1 MPPHQFASPTE
12 LEQLEESLATAQ
24 ADAQAALC
32 AALAWHLR
40 QRDCARATD
49 LCARAQELLSITLLD
64 DGDRQRHLARLCLT
78 QGEIAVL
85 YGDLAE
91 ASRRC
96 EQASAGFGRCED
108 PIGSGDAAWLRA
120 SILAEQG
127 SLAEFDASMVLA
139 IDDYRRGGDSMR
151 VKAAQARRWSVAAFV
166 DAHATAQGLA
176 QEIGTCDDCDDG
188 VLAWVE
194 TALATVATQ
203 MDRLGDSIKHDLQAH
218 MLCGRS
224 GQIRQ
229 AVISASNASEGFVML
244 GDLDAALE
252 WSERALSTARA
263 SGWPALVAVC
273 QRQTGDVLRL
283 LDRPEQAAELLNL
296 AADAMKT
303 QGASRNKGEV
313 LHSLGR
319 LKLEDARFDTALA
332 TFEHMEQEAQHCNH
346 PDLLVKAWRGQAA
359 ALSGLG
365 DAAQAARKALESLH
379 LAQARGNA
387 DDQIRTLLVLADIHQ
402 SHALPPPA
410 PMQAASAALHYLTRA
425 LNLAEAL
432 KDYRAPID
440 LLRRIASACADS
452 GDYAA
457 AYRYGV
463 AADEARN
470 ESRLKDAR
478 NRALALEIRREVEH
492 ARADTERHRKLAA
505 SLQATADTLETL
517 GLIGREI
524 TASLD
529 SQTICQILRKHLSDL
544 MDVSFFLVQVLDEAG
559 TTLNSLLVTERNQA
573 LAPQTIS
580 LEHKNSWAAACVR
593 ERREVIIERELAEAS
608 SKHVPGTLPCL
619 SLLFFPLEVGGRLL
633 GVMSVQSTQP
643 SAYGERERAIFRTLC
658 AWGAIGLDNAATYN
672 AVAEQK
678 QQLRVAAV
686 AFESQEAMLISDAQH
701 CILRVNSACCR
712 ISGYL
717 AEELIGRRPDL
728 FVLQHSDGSLRPAK
742 LATVAERDQWSGE
755 LQVLR
760 KDGSKVPLWLSITV
774 VRNHDNEVTH
784 FVYAAS
790 DITDRKQ
797 AEEEIRNL
805 AFYDPLTQLPNRRL
819 LMDRLVHAL
828 TTSERTGAEGA
839 LLFIDLDKFKTL
851 NDTRGHDVGDLLL
864 TQVAQRLQDCLRDC
878 DTVARWGG
886 DEFTVLLEGLGS
898 NAIEAADRTDTVA
911 RKILARLNEPYLL
924 QDQEHHSSPSI
935 GVSMFLGRAL
945 TADELLKQADLA
957 MYQAKG
963 SGRNTV
969 RFYDPAMQAA
979 ATRHAQLE
987 VDLRQALHGEQFLLH
1002 YQPQVGIDGRL
1013 IGAEALIRW
1022 QHPERGMV
1030 SPAEFIPAAEESGL
1044 ILQVGQWV
1052 LETACKQLRHWAQEP
1067 ATAGLSLAVN
1077 ISARQFHDAQF
1088 VPQTLGLLDQTRID
1102 PRRLKLELT
1111 ESLLLENL
1119 DSIIDKMHVLMQ
1131 RGVRFS
1137 LDDFGTGYSSL
1148 SYLKRLPLEQLKIDQ
1163 SFVRD
1168 LFNDQND
1175 VAIVRAIVT
1184 LGQSLGLQ
1192 VIAEGVEEERQWRFL
1207 EGIGCQAFQGYL
1219 FGRPLPIEKFES
1231 TFVARVTACSD
1242 AGEPA

>member
-1 MPPHQFASPTE
+1 MPLSQFASTAE
-12 LEQLEESLATAQ
+12 LERLEESLAAAQ
-24 ADAQAALC
+24 ADRQVELQV
-32 AALAWHLR
+32 ALAWQLR
-40 QRDCARATD
+40 QRDCARAKA
-49 LCARAQELLSITLLD
+49 LCSQALD
-64 DGDRQRHLARLCLT
+64 QLTSAPLDQDGRRHLARLWLV
-78 QGEIAVL
+78 QAEIAAL
-85 YGDLAE
+85 HGDLDQ
-91 ASRRC
+91 ASRLC
-96 EQASAGFGRCED
+96 EQASAGFGQCDD
-108 PIGSGDAAWLRA
+108 PVGSGDSAWLRA
-120 SILAEQG
+120 SILSEQG
-127 SLAEFDASMVLA
+127 SHAEFDGMMARTM
-139 IDDYRRGGDSMR
+139 DDYRRAGDGIR
-151 VKAAQARRWSVAAFV
+151 TRAAQARRWVFAAFL
-166 DAHATAQGLA
+166 DAQAVAQAMA
-176 QEIGTCDDCDDG
+176 QEPGTGEDG
-188 VLAWVE
+188 DEGALAWVE
-194 TALATVATQ
+194 TAKATVAAQ
-203 MDRLGDSIKHDLQAH
+203 LDQLGESIKHDLQAH
-218 MLCGRS
+218 MLFSRS
-224 GQIRQ
+224 GQIRE
-229 AVISASNASEGFVML
+229 AVVSASNASEGFVTL

-252 WSERALSTARA
+252 WSERALSAARA
-263 SGWPALVAVC
+263 NEWPALIAVC

-283 LDRPEQAAELLNL
+283 LDRPEQAAELLHM
-296 AADAMKT
+296 AAAGMKT

-313 LHSLGR
+313 LNSLGR
-319 LKLEDARFDTALA
+319 LELEDKRFDAALA
-332 TFEHMEQEAQHCNH
+332 TFDLMELEARHCNH
-346 PDLLVKAWRGQAA
+346 PDLLVKAWRGQAG
-359 ALSGLG
+359 ALASLG
-365 DAAQAARKALESLH
+365 EPAQAAKKALESLQ
-379 LAQARGNA
+379 LAQSRGNA

-402 SHALPPPA
+402 GHALPAPA
-410 PMQAASAALHYLTRA
+410 DSKAASAALHYLTSA
-425 LNLAEAL
+425 LQLAESL

-440 LLRRIASACADS
+440 LLRRVASACADS

-470 ESRLKDAR
+470 ASRLKDAQ

-505 SLQATADTLETL
+505 SLQATADTLEIL

-529 SQTICQILRKHLSDL
+529 IQTICKILHRHLADL
-544 MDVSFFLVQVLDEAG
+544 MDVSFFLVHVLDEG
-559 TTLNSLLVTERNQA
+559 GSSLSRLGVTES

-580 LEHKNSWAAACVR
+580 IEHRNSWVAACAR
-593 ERREVIIERELAEAS
+593 ERREIIIERELAEAS
-608 SKHVPGTLPCL
+608 SSHVPGTLACL

-643 SAYGERERAIFRTLC
+643 NAYGERERAIFRTLC

-686 AFESQEAMLISDAQH
+686 AFESQEAMMIADARH
-701 CILRVNSACCR
+701 RILRINSACCR
-712 ISGYL
+712 ISGYR
-717 AEELIGRRPDL
+717 AEELIGRRPSIFGL
-728 FVLQHSDGSLRPAK
+728 KRVDGSSNSAT
-742 LATVAERDQWSGE
+742 LATLAEHDQWSGE
-755 LQVLR
+755 LEVLR
-760 KDGSKVPLWLSITV
+760 KDGSKVPLWLNITA
-774 VRNHDNEVTH
+774 VRDQDNEITH

-797 AEEEIRNL
+797 SEEEIRNL

-828 TTSERTGAEGA
+828 TTSERTGGEGA

-864 TQVAQRLQDCLRDC
+864 IQVAQRLRGCLRDG

-898 NAIEAADRTDTVA
+898 NTIEAADRVDLVA
-911 RKILARLNEPYLL
+911 KKILAQLNQPYLL
-924 QDQEHHSSPSI
+924 QEQEHHSSPSI
-935 GVSMFLGRAL
+935 GVSMFRGRAL
-945 TADELLKQADLA
+945 PADDLLKQADLA

-969 RFYDPAMQAA
+969 RFYDPAMQAVV
-979 ATRHAQLE
+979 TRHAQLE
-987 VDLRQALHGEQFLLH
+987 ADLRQALNAGQFLLH
-1002 YQPQVGIDGRL
+1002 YQPQVDIDGRL

-1030 SPAEFIPAAEESGL
+1030 SPGEFIAAAEESGL

-1052 LETACKQLRHWAQEP
+1052 LQTACEQLRKWAQEP
-1067 ATAGLSLAVN
+1067 KTAGLSLAVN

-1088 VPQTLGLLDQTRID
+1088 VAQTLALLDEAGID

-1148 SYLKRLPLEQLKIDQ
+1148 SYLKRLPLEHLKIDQ
-1163 SFVRD
+1163 TFVRD
-1168 LFNDQND
+1168 LFNDEND
-1175 VAIVRAIVT
+1175 RAIVRTIVT

-1219 FGRPLPIEKFES
+1219 FGRPMPIEKFEAS
-1231 TFVARVTACSD
+1231 FVARMAALPVAS
-1242 AGEPA
+1242 AA